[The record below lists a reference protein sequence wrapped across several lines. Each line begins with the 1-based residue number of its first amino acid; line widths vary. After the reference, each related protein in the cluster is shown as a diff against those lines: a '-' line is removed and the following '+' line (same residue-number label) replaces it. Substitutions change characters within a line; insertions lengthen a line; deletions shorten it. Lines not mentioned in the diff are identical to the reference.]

1 MKPALTNVDSALPA
15 ARSNMKRLHVQK
27 GNASRARMPL
37 RLFRLVVKSLFRF
50 FFRVR
55 VVGLENLPPGQAII
69 CPNHLGWADPFLP
82 LLFFPVEPRIYVV
95 GKRDVAY
102 ISAFRN
108 RLLDKL
114 EIMVSLDEDKPRE
127 ALDVMQ
133 DVLQRGGSLL
143 IFPEGRLGET
153 EGGLHDLKH
162 GAAHLSVVSGYP
174 LVPVGLTGT
183 KELWLRRTL
192 TLRVGKPIYASQ
204 TEGDMRDK
212 IRAGTVALEASM
224 RALLPGDHEHARV
237 KLLRRWLTKLL

>member
-1 MKPALTNVDSALPA
+1 
-15 ARSNMKRLHVQK
+15 
-27 GNASRARMPL
+27 MPL